1 MIGALLLSVALFLL
15 AIASHLTTLGAAHR
29 LVDRRTDLSAKMAVS
44 LMVLFSHLLVAALFG
59 FGFWFGTAWGWVAS
73 THRTP

>member
-59 FGFWFGTAWGWVAS
+59 FGF
-73 THRTP
+73 